1 MYVYMLASKKY
12 GTIYTGVTS
21 DLVRRVWEHK
31 QGIVEGFT
39 KQHDVKDLVY
49 YEQFDDPENAI
60 RREKQIK
67 NWKRQ
72 WKINVINEYNP
83 HWEDLYNGIAT
94 G

>member
-1 MYVYMLASKKY
+1 MYVYMMASEKY

-21 DLVRRVWEHK
+21 DLVKRVWEHK
-31 QGIVEGFT
+31 EGIGSKFT
-39 KQHDVKDLVY
+39 KEYSVKDLVY

-60 RREKQIK
+60 MREKQIK

-72 WKINVINEYNP
+72 WKINVINEKNP
-83 HWEDLYNGIAT
+83 HWEDLYSGIAK

>member
-31 QGIVEGFT
+31 QGLADGFT
-39 KQHDVKDLVY
+39 KQHGVKELVY

-60 RREKQIK
+60 KREKQIK

-83 HWEDLYNGIAT
+83 HWEDLYNGIAK